1 MANPSQTLANHA
13 KYVPAYHFVAV
24 PLLVLNLLWRVFY
37 LYKIWAYPG
46 RAVQANAV
54 ADIVLAVVLAILAL
68 QARLFALRVQD
79 RVIRAEERERLS
91 RLLPAD
97 WRPRVQEYSPSQLI
111 ALRFA
116 SDEEL
121 VPLAQKVLTD
131 HITDRTTIKQMI
143 RTWRAD
149 HLRA

>member
-1 MANPSQTLANHA
+1 MADQPQSLANHA
-13 KYVPAYHFVAV
+13 KYVPAFHFVAV
-24 PLLVLNLLWRVFY
+24 PLLMLNVLWRVFY

-46 RAVQANAV
+46 RAVQANAI
-54 ADIVLAVVLAILAL
+54 ADIVLAVVLAILAF

-79 RVIRAEERERLS
+79 RVIRAEERERLT

-97 WRPRVQEYSPSQLI
+97 WRPRVQEYTAGQLI

-121 VPLAQKVLTD
+121 APLAQKVLTD
-131 HITDRTTIKQMI
+131 RITDRKTIKQMI